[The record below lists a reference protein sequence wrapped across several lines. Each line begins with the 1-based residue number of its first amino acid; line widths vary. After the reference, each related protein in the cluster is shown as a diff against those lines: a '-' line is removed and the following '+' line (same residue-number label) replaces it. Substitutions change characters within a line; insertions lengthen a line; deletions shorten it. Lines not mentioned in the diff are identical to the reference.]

1 MTFLVQVKK
10 NYEDERL
17 QGMTHDQA
25 VNSVQ
30 GNVYKCGLASI

>member
-1 MTFLVQVKK
+1 MTFLCQIKK

-17 QGMTHDQA
+17 NGMSHDEA

-30 GNVYKCGLASI
+30 GNLYKCGLASI

>member
-1 MTFLVQVKK
+1 MAFLCQIKK

-17 QGMTHDQA
+17 NGMSHDEA

-30 GNVYKCGLASI
+30 GNLYKCGLASI